1 MDNTTLMRVLSQ
13 IPEARLRL
21 LELAGELTGR
31 AWEMEDKRRRE
42 VEEAITEASNHITA
56 TRRLHR
62 TMRNIVIR
70 PGD

>member
-21 LELAGELTGR
+21 LELAGR